1 MHNHT
6 PTVVFWGTSEFSVI
20 TFDTLLSLG
29 IRPLFLVT
37 TLDKPQGRHLK
48 LTPSPAK
55 QWAEKNNITVL
66 QPDKLKNPPFAN
78 ILASHAP
85 TQGYDIFIVSS
96 YGKII
101 PPDVLRLPKK
111 GVLNIHPSLLPKYRG
126 PSPIQS
132 AILADDAHT
141 GVTIMCMD
149 EEMDHGPIIAQ
160 KEVSIHP
167 WPQSTRALKKI
178 LGTEGA
184 TMLGALLPTWI
195 EGTIQ
200 PTPQNHSE
208 ATYTKKFEKSH
219 GEITATD
226 TPYQRYLKFQ
236 AFHDSIGIYYFDTAR
251 GKPVRVKITEA
262 VYESNTFI
270 IKKVIPEGKKEM
282 PYDTYMRTT

>member
-1 MHNHT
+1 M

-20 TFDTLLSLG
+20 TFDVLLSLG
-29 IRPLFLVT
+29 VRPLFLVT
-37 TLDKPQGRHLK
+37 TPDKPQGRHLK

-66 QPDKLKNPPFAN
+66 QPDKLKTPPFAD

-85 TQGYDIFIVSS
+85 KQGYDVFIVSS

-101 PPDVLRLPKK
+101 PPNILNLPKR

-126 PSPIQS
+126 PSPVQS
-132 AILADDAHT
+132 AILADDANT

-149 EEMDHGPIIAQ
+149 EEMDHGPIVAQ
-160 KEVSIHP
+160 KKIPVHP
-167 WPQSTRALKKI
+167 WPQSTRALKKL

-184 TMLGALLPTWI
+184 TMLSSLLPAWI
-195 EGTIQ
+195 KGTIQ
-200 PTPQNHSE
+200 PTAQNHSE
-208 ATYTKKFEKSH
+208 ATYTKKFEKAD
-219 GEITATD
+219 GEITMED

-236 AFHDSIGIYYFDTAR
+236 AFYDSIGIYYFDTVQ
-251 GKPVRVKITEA
+251 GKRVRIKITDA
-262 VYESNTFI
+262 TYESDTFV

-282 PYDTYMRTT
+282 SYDTYMRTI